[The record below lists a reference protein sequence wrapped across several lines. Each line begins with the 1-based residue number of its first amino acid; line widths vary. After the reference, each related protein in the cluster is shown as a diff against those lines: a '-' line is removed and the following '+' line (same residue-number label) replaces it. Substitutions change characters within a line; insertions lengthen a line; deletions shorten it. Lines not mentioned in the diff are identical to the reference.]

1 MIQTDVLDYH
11 QLGQPIR
18 QESSQVQVAET
29 SRELGYYDQELVASY
44 DQRSRDGVRFFFV
57 FVSHSSR

>member
-1 MIQTDVLDYH
+1 MQILYRQMIQTDVLDYH

-29 SRELGYYDQELVASY
+29 SDDFSQLDPEKWEAMTKNW
-44 DQRSRDGVRFFFV
+44 
-57 FVSHSSR
+57 